1 MNGASAPVLRL
12 ATRGSDLA
20 LAQARE
26 VLAACQAAFPCGRFE
41 LRVIRT
47 TGDRRQQAS
56 LQRPGESL
64 EKGLFTKE
72 LEESL
77 HAGEAN
83 LAVHSLKDLPTT
95 LPAGLRLAA
104 VLPRADVR
112 DVLIFRVAGAG
123 RTFPPGLRWR
133 GLTSGAVIG
142 TSSTRRAALLGRRRP
157 DLVFREIRGNVP
169 TRLQK
174 LAATPELD
182 AIVLAAAGLGRLGLA
197 VKQGRLLARP
207 VAGQPLQ
214 ETPAGLGAS
223 FIPLADLL
231 PCVGQAAIGLEIRA
245 GDRAAA
251 AVCRALNHRPT
262 WQAVTAERALLR
274 AFGGGCHSPVG
285 AHAVVRGGRLVL
297 RATAG
302 GDGCGRKGWE
312 QSGLVE
318 HAAWLGACLGKVLRR
333 ALGQ

>member
-1 MNGASAPVLRL
+1 MSDRTPPVFRL

-26 VLAACQAAFPCGRFE
+26 VLAACQAAFPHRRFE
-41 LRVIRT
+41 LRLIRT

-56 LQRPGESL
+56 LSHAGGAL

-72 LEESL
+72 LEEAL
-77 HAGEAN
+77 RAGEAD
-83 LAVHSLKDLPTT
+83 LAVHSLKDLPTA

-112 DVLIFRVAGAG
+112 DVLIFRTAGSG
-123 RTFPPGLRWR
+123 KTFPPGLRWR
-133 GLTSGAVIG
+133 GLPPGAVIG
-142 TSSTRRAALLGRRRP
+142 TSSTRRTALLGRRRP
-157 DLVFREIRGNVP
+157 DLGFREIRGNVP
-169 TRLQK
+169 TRLRK

-182 AIVLAAAGLGRLGLA
+182 ALVLAAAGLGRLGLV

-214 ETPAGLGAS
+214 EIPAGLGAS

-262 WQAVTAERALLR
+262 WLAITAERALLR
-274 AFGGGCHSPVG
+274 AFDGGCHSPVG
-285 AHAVVRGGRLVL
+285 AHATLRGDRLILHAVASDAGRFARVRTEGDA
-297 RATAG
+297 RA
-302 GDGCGRKGWE
+302 
-312 QSGLVE
+312 
-318 HAAWLGACLGKVLRR
+318 AARLGAAAGRELRR
-333 ALGQ
+333 LPAG

>member
-1 MNGASAPVLRL
+1 MKGRGGRTFRL

-20 LAQARE
+20 LAQAQA
-26 VLAACQAAFPCGRFE
+26 VLAACQAAFPHRRFG
-41 LRVIRT
+41 LRIIKT

-56 LQRPGESL
+56 LSHAGRPL
-64 EKGLFTKE
+64 DKGLFTKE
-72 LEESL
+72 LEAAL
-77 HAGEAN
+77 RAGKAD
-83 LAVHSLKDLPTT
+83 LAVHSLKDLPTE

-112 DVLIFRVAGAG
+112 DVLIFRVAGDGGTLAPG
-123 RTFPPGLRWR
+123 PPRR
-133 GLTSGAVIG
+133 GLPPRAGIG
-142 TSSTRRAALLGRRRP
+142 TGSTRRAPLLGPRRP
-157 DLVFREIRGNVP
+157 DLVFKEIRGNVP

-182 AIVLAAAGLGRLGLA
+182 ALVLAAAGLGRLGL
-197 VKQGRLLARP
+197 VLRRGELLARP
-207 VAGQPLQ
+207 VAGQAVQ
-214 ETPAGLGAS
+214 EIPAGLGAS

-262 WQAVTAERALLR
+262 WLAVTAERALLR

-285 AHAVVRGGRLVL
+285 AHAVVRGDRLVL
-297 RATAG
+297 RATAS
-302 GDGCGRKGWE
+302 GDGCGCQGWE
-312 QSGLVE
+312 QSG
-318 HAAWLGACLGKVLRR
+318 
-333 ALGQ
+333 

>member
-1 MNGASAPVLRL
+1 VSRGVIRL

-26 VLAACQAAFPCGRFE
+26 ALAACQAAFPRRRFE
-41 LRVIRT
+41 LVVLRT
-47 TGDRRQQAS
+47 TGDKLLSTS
-56 LQRPGESL
+56 LANPHHAL
-64 EKGLFTKE
+64 PKGLFTKE
-72 LEESL
+72 LEEAL
-77 HAGEAN
+77 RAGEAD

-112 DVLIFRVAGAG
+112 DVLVYRTAGAG
-123 RTFPPGLRWR
+123 RTFAPGLRWR
-133 GLTSGAVIG
+133 GLPPGAVIG

-157 DLVFREIRGNVP
+157 DLEFREIRGNVP

-174 LAATPELD
+174 FAATTELD

-207 VAGQPLQ
+207 VAGPPLQ
-214 ETPAGLGAS
+214 EIPVGLGAS

-231 PCVGQAAIGLEIRA
+231 PCVGQAAIGLEIQA

-251 AVCRALNHRPT
+251 AICRALNHRPT
-262 WQAVTAERALLR
+262 WLAVTAERALLR

-285 AHAVVRGGRLVL
+285 AHAVVHGDRLTLRAVACDAGRLAQA
-297 RATAG
+297 RTEGDARTAA
-302 GDGCGRKGWE
+302 R
-312 QSGLVE
+312 
-318 HAAWLGACLGKVLRR
+318 LGAAAGKELRR
-333 ALGQ
+333 LLAG